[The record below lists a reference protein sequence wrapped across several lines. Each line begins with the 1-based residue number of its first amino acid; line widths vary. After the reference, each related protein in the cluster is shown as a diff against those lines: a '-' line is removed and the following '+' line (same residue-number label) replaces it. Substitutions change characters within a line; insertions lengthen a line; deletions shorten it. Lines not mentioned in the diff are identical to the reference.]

1 MNWRPSGGGG
11 GRALVVLASYRQ
23 HEGGP
28 GDFHRQSYRA
38 ETLDSTVD
46 QDRFLFRAGR
56 EGYTYPELLQ
66 IRSGAAAQIL
76 MPSEQAKRRTRIVS
90 TFIALAYVFVVGPLI
105 GLLAAFSGF
114 PIVAPIVAV
123 VGFFVGLIG
132 ILVWWDR
139 MSLPLLAENP
149 RSIRDIELLGVQSFG
164 TFQEIRARAQGE
176 ELRIAVSG
184 SRGRLEEATRK
195 AGFAFPSA

>member
-1 MNWRPSGGGG
+1 M
-11 GRALVVLASYRQ
+11 
-23 HEGGP
+23 
-28 GDFHRQSYRA
+28 
-38 ETLDSTVD
+38 D
-46 QDRFLFRAGR
+46 QNRFLFRAGR

-66 IRSGAAAQIL
+66 IRSGAAQIL
-76 MPSEQAKRRTRIVS
+76 MPSEQARRRTRIVS

-105 GLLAAFSGF
+105 GGLASFSGSS
-114 PIVAPIVAV
+114 IVAPIVAV
-123 VGFFVGLIG
+123 AGFFVGLIG

-149 RSIRDIELLGVQSFG
+149 RSIRDIELIGVQWFG

-195 AGFAFPSA
+195 AGFVFSSA

>member
-1 MNWRPSGGGG
+1 M
-11 GRALVVLASYRQ
+11 
-23 HEGGP
+23 
-28 GDFHRQSYRA
+28 
-38 ETLDSTVD
+38 D
-46 QDRFLFRAGR
+46 QNRFLFRAGR

-66 IRSGAAAQIL
+66 IRSGAAAQIV
-76 MPSEQAKRRTRIVS
+76 MPSEQARRRTRIVS
-90 TFIALAYVFVVGPLI
+90 TFIALAYLFVVGPLI
-105 GLLAAFSGF
+105 GGLASFLGSS
-114 PIVAPIVAV
+114 IVAPIVAV
-123 VGFFVGLIG
+123 AGFFVGLIG

-149 RSIRDIELLGVQSFG
+149 RSIRDIELIGVQSFG